1 MQDKAIRTLA
11 EQDAEIDDVVL
22 GLLLDSHAGLWSVSE
37 LEREIGDRVAAQ
49 DSLARLY
56 GAGLAHRLSEGFVFA
71 TRAAL
76 RGSALASGG
85 A

>member
-1 MQDKAIRTLA
+1 MHHKAIETPA
-11 EQDAEIDDVVL
+11 ERDAGSDDAVL
-22 GLLLDSHAGLWSVSE
+22 GLLLYDHAALWSVAE
-37 LEREIGDRVAAQ
+37 IEREIGGRVVAQ

-56 GAGLAHRLSEGFVFA
+56 GAGLVHRVAGDFVCA

-76 RGSALASGG
+76 RGSALASGE

>member
-1 MQDKAIRTLA
+1 MHEQAIETPA
-11 EQDAEIDDVVL
+11 EREAGEDDAVL
-22 GLLLDSHAGLWSVSE
+22 GLLLYEHPGLWSVAE
-37 LEREIGDRVAAQ
+37 VERAMGDRVVAQ
-49 DSLARLY
+49 DSLARLH
-56 GAGLAHRLSEGFVFA
+56 GAGLVHRLSEGFVFA